1 MKEKKLEIILN
12 EYKGRK
18 ISIGQAAEL
27 AGVSLWEFIE
37 HCRKNHISLDFT
49 KEDAEMGINFVKK
62 QNIREYKK
70 ELEKT
75 LKSLE
80 NNVE

>member
-27 AGVSLWEFIE
+27 AGVSLWKFIE
-37 HCRKNHISLDFT
+37 HCGKNHISLDFT
-49 KEDAEMGINFVKK
+49 KEDAEMGIDFVKK
-62 QNIREYKK
+62 LNIREYKK
-70 ELEKT
+70 ELEKI
-75 LKSLE
+75 LKS
-80 NNVE
+80 